1 MDDVP
6 DMRPPRG
13 VIWAIKIPLGRTVS
27 ITFDSAL
34 KAIIL
39 LTFDSS
45 VQFHFHH
52 LMIASISTNLM

>member
-1 MDDVP
+1 MPSFSFMIASSQVQASNWTMDDVP

-13 VIWAIKIPLGRTVS
+13 VIWAIKIPFGRTVS

-39 LTFDSS
+39 
-45 VQFHFHH
+45 
-52 LMIASISTNLM
+52 

>member
-34 KAIIL
+34 KAIIP
-39 LTFDSS
+39 
-45 VQFHFHH
+45 
-52 LMIASISTNLM
+52 